1 MIEADRLLSPTV
13 RDEEESPDRA
23 MRPKKL
29 HEYIG
34 QSHVKEQMKIFIEAS
49 KRRQDALDHLLIF
62 GPPGLGK
69 TTLASIVANEMG
81 VNLRATSGPV
91 LEKAADLAAMLTN
104 LEPFDVLFIDEIHRL
119 SPVVEEILYP
129 AMEDYQLD
137 IMIGEGPAARSI
149 KIDLPPFT
157 LIGATTRAGSLTSPL
172 RDRFGI
178 VQRLEFYQIAD
189 LNYIVSRNAKFLGLS
204 LMAEG
209 ANQIAKRAR
218 GTPRIANRL
227 LRRVRDYAE
236 VCSNGTIDGT
246 LANQALDMLD
256 VDILGFDFM
265 DRKLLLTIIEKFMG
279 GPVGLDNL
287 AAAIGEER
295 ETIED
300 VLEPYLIQQGFI
312 QRTPRGRIATLHAYQ
327 HFNIMPNSTDS
338 TVVSWQK

>member
-1 MIEADRLLSPTV
+1 MIEADRLISPTV
-13 RDEEESPDRA
+13 QKEEENIDRA
-23 MRPKKL
+23 IRPKFL
-29 HEYIG
+29 DEYIG
-34 QSHVKEQMKIFIEAS
+34 QPHVREQMKIFIQAA
-49 KRRQDALDHLLIF
+49 KQRGDALDHLLIF

-69 TTLASIVANEMG
+69 TTLANIVANELN
-81 VNLRATSGPV
+81 VNLRTTSGPV
-91 LEKAADLAAMLTN
+91 LEKAGDLAAMLTN
-104 LEPFDVLFIDEIHRL
+104 LEPHDVLFIDEIHRL

-178 VQRLEFYQIAD
+178 VQRLEFYQVAD
-189 LNYIVSRNAKFLGLS
+189 LEYIVSRSAKYLGMDLS
-204 LMAEG
+204 AEG
-209 ANQIAKRAR
+209 AHHIAKRSR

-227 LRRVRDYAE
+227 LRRVRDFAD
-236 VCSNGTIDGT
+236 VKSNGIVDASIAT
-246 LANQALDMLD
+246 QALDMLD
-256 VDILGFDFM
+256 VDIEGFDFM
-265 DRKLLLTIIEKFMG
+265 DRKLLLAIIEKFMG

-300 VLEPYLIQQGFI
+300 VLEPFLIQQGYI
-312 QRTPRGRIATLHAYQ
+312 QRTPRGRIATPHAYR
-327 HFNIMPNSTDS
+327 HFGIINHD
-338 TVVSWQK
+338 K